1 MNSLSEELMTGTI
14 HEYIQ
19 EAQNFPTRK
28 TQRDNKTNYDL
39 TIQGKNKH
47 KMLEQQEE

>member
-1 MNSLSEELMTGTI
+1 MTGTI

-19 EAQNFPTRK
+19 EAQKFPIRK

-39 TIQGKNKH
+39 TIQVKDKH
-47 KMLEQQEE
+47 VKTARENRVST